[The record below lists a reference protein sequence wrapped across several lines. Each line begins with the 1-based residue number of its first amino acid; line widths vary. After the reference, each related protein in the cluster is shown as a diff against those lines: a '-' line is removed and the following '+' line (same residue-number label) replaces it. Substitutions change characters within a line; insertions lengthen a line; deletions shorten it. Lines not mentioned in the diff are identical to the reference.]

1 MPWPIPTLTPIQRPQ
16 PISLATWLPILFA
29 VAATVAAAVLML
41 WPHGKSTQTAAFW
54 VLLIG
59 APACAC
65 GLLAGWRLNRWEGE
79 QVAAEESERERDRV
93 ELLWRDW
100 CRRHLSVA
108 HAEAF
113 LPQAIEVA
121 ALADRDADVP
131 VNLSRSIGFDW
142 AKNTPREHKCQVL
155 LDRVAAGF
163 NDRLKELRE
172 VEVMLVLDD
181 RSFVGQDVWKSEVKR
196 VFGKVMEGVEVDVD
210 VVFGLDCAAWVAEN
224 IDSVDAP
231 AKLVIAAQLWHGNDD
246 HTFSEGA
253 AAVLFEPRTASI
265 GQRAN
270 LSAPVEGHVL
280 RPMTTGDETL
290 KTDLSQLAAMQ
301 VTPDKLTHVWFA
313 GCREPLTVAAT
324 ASLDS
329 LQKETPVARLID
341 HVTGNPG
348 PVSGWIALAI
358 ALESGRQ
365 NPGLQLV
372 ASHETGSDQTQLYIV
387 APGRFEGN

>member
-29 VAATVAAAVLML
+29 VAATVAAAVLVL

-142 AKNTPREHKCQVL
+142 AKNTPREHTNARSCL
-155 LDRVAAGF
+155 IGLRRVS
-163 NDRLKELRE
+163 
-172 VEVMLVLDD
+172 M
-181 RSFVGQDVWKSEVKR
+181 
-196 VFGKVMEGVEVDVD
+196 
-210 VVFGLDCAAWVAEN
+210 
-224 IDSVDAP
+224 
-231 AKLVIAAQLWHGNDD
+231 
-246 HTFSEGA
+246 
-253 AAVLFEPRTASI
+253 
-265 GQRAN
+265 
-270 LSAPVEGHVL
+270 
-280 RPMTTGDETL
+280 
-290 KTDLSQLAAMQ
+290 
-301 VTPDKLTHVWFA
+301 
-313 GCREPLTVAAT
+313 
-324 ASLDS
+324 
-329 LQKETPVARLID
+329 
-341 HVTGNPG
+341 
-348 PVSGWIALAI
+348 
-358 ALESGRQ
+358 
-365 NPGLQLV
+365 
-372 ASHETGSDQTQLYIV
+372 TGSRNCV
-387 APGRFEGN
+387 RSR